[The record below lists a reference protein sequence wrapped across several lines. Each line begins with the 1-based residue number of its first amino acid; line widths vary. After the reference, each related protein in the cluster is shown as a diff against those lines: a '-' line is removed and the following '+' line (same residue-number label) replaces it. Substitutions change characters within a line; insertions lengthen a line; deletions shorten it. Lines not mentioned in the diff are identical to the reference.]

1 MEIEGMKK
9 LFLIGMLGAMAFAG
23 YAQTGYPLAT
33 RQGNQP
39 RTLGTGFNFR
49 YAAGRSTPCVV
60 HINALF
66 PQQMSA
72 ADRTMLS
79 QLFGE
84 KFFREYLQPLD
95 SQLNVREASSS
106 GVIVSSNGF
115 IVTNYH
121 AVAGAR
127 IINVTLADQRTFVA
141 DLVGQDSISDVALLR
156 VKEFGLPYIEF
167 GDSDSTW
174 VGDWVLAVG
183 NPLDL
188 SSTVTAGIISAK
200 TRALGMGFAGH
211 GLDCYLQTD
220 AVANPGNSGGA
231 LVDVEGRLV
240 GIVSAIETPNGLFA
254 GYSFAIPSNIIKR
267 VVNDLYRYKEVR
279 WASLGVTVRNISTV
293 AWREAGSPRVAGVCI
308 DGLEHRDAIDA
319 SGLTVGDVILRIDD
333 KPIASDIRYREVLA
347 GYRPGQKVIVA
358 FLRGG
363 MEFRLVI
370 ALQDIPARP
379 ETVRTSK

>member
-1 MEIEGMKK
+1 MKK
-9 LFLIGMLGAMAFAG
+9 LFLLGMLAAISIAG
-23 YAQTGYPLAT
+23 QAQTKYPHAA
-33 RQGNQP
+33 RQADQP

-49 YAAGRSTPCVV
+49 YAASRATPCVV
-60 HINALF
+60 QINALF
-66 PQQMSA
+66 PQQMSI
-72 ADRTMLS
+72 ADRTMLA

-84 KFFREYLQPLD
+84 KFFREYLEPLD
-95 SQLNVREASSS
+95 SQLNAREASSS
-106 GVIVSSNGF
+106 GVIVSSNGY

-121 AVAGAR
+121 AVAHAR
-127 IINVTLADQRTFVA
+127 NINVTLADQRTIVA
-141 DLVGQDSISDVALLR
+141 ELVGQDSISDVALLH

-200 TRALGMGFAGH
+200 TRGLKTVGAGH

-240 GIVSAIETPNGLFA
+240 GIVSAIETPNGVFA
-254 GYSFAIPSNIIKR
+254 GYSFAIPANIVRK
-267 VVNDLYRYKEVR
+267 VVNDLYRYKTVR
-279 WASLGVTVRNISTV
+279 WASLGISVRNSTTV
-293 AWREAGSPRVAGVCI
+293 AWREAGSPHVAGVCI
-308 DGLEHRDAIDA
+308 DGLDRHDAADA

-333 KPIASDIRYREVLA
+333 KPVASEVRYREILA
-347 GYRPGQKVIVA
+347 GYRPGEKVNVA

-363 MEFRLVI
+363 MEFRLVVV
-370 ALQDIPARP
+370 LQDML
-379 ETVRTSK
+379 